1 MELPSLYVKPAL
13 KKAPATQL
21 RGQKR
26 HVLWPGTPEHSRKK
40 SETLVMGE
48 TQKGNRNPN
57 PVLKNIEFCFVCL
70 FFFLLVFFFIW
81 RVREPCYR
89 VFGIPSFIPCWQKQR
104 NLKVP
109 IWVNGTEVK
118 HTMNL
123 NPLPRCLMKWRV
135 TTVVRHIYAGS
146 VLFRQ
151 QELKII
157 RLLHKRGIL

>member
-70 FFFLLVFFFIW
+70 FFFFLVFFLFDVFESRVTGCSEFPVLFHAGRNNEILRFLFESLVQKSSTQWIW
-81 RVREPCYR
+81 ILYLAASWSGVLPRSFVTFTLAPCY
-89 VFGIPSFIPCWQKQR
+89 F
-104 NLKVP
+104 
-109 IWVNGTEVK
+109 VNK
-118 HTMNL
+118 N
-123 NPLPRCLMKWRV
+123 
-135 TTVVRHIYAGS
+135 
-146 VLFRQ
+146 
-151 QELKII
+151 
-157 RLLHKRGIL
+157 